1 VYNKYNMGYIYLIE
15 NKINGKKYVGQTI
28 QKDIHQRWNSHKLLN
43 KRFIGTILYNAYK
56 KYGIENFTYKII
68 CICFDDDTNKFEEE
82 YINKYNTL
90 YPNGYNM
97 IEGGKSRK
105 FTPVLKKIISD
116 KLKGENHPN
125 FGKHLKEETKIKL
138 SLKNKGVNSP
148 CYGKKLSEELKKRL
162 SELAI
167 ERHKNGINYDDTIK
181 TKISNSLKEY
191 YKNNTERTT
200 RKGNNIWVQQY
211 DLNNNLI
218 NTFYSLSEAARSVGV
233 ASNSVIRASDPKI
246 TNCKT
251 CKGFI
256 WKRI

>member
-1 VYNKYNMGYIYLIE
+1 
-15 NKINGKKYVGQTI
+15 
-28 QKDIHQRWNSHKLLN
+28 
-43 KRFIGTILYNAYK
+43 
-56 KYGIENFTYKII
+56 
-68 CICFDDDTNKFEEE
+68 
-82 YINKYNTL
+82 
-90 YPNGYNM
+90 M

-105 FTPVLKKIISD
+105 FTPILKKIISD
-116 KLKGENHPN
+116 KLKGQNHPN
-125 FGKHLKEETKIKL
+125 FGKHLKEETKRKL
-138 SLKNKGVNSP
+138 SLKNKGVNSQ
-148 CYGKKLSEELKKRL
+148 CYGKKLSEQLKKCL

-167 ERHKNGINYDDTIK
+167 ERHKNGIYNHNDSIK

-191 YKNNTERTT
+191 YKNNTETT
-200 RKGNNIWVQQY
+200 KRKGNNICVEQY

-246 TNCKT
+246 TNYKT